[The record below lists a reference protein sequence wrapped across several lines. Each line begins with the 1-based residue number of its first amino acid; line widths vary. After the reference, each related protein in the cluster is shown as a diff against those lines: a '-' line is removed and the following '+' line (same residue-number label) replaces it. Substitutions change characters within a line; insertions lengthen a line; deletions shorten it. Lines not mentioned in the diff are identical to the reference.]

1 MLGLCKSSTPA
12 PLSKGGVFWCLG
24 RKMSKMSGKVC
35 TDVNAGC
42 WINCT
47 DISLTMYLD
56 SWFTDLDNWMYVF
69 KLFNHPSRTFHHD
82 LQHLLSKNAKPWIP
96 RSKTTKMWRDAA
108 RTWPLSLPARWC
120 VMMSHDRTIFMFK
133 LLDSVFP
140 DSTYTKPR
148 SPADFATLAV
158 DPWETPRQLF
168 RWLVSTILG
177 LKLSPSNRGDLL
189 PKINRVLTVL
199 CWQVF
204 QGKAF
209 NDLRP
214 RERQH
219 MTPRCHSYQH
229 NHHHRLMPKGRLC
242 RGLAGGSSSKRPS
255 KKLPTLSAARK
266 SKRSWPEKMWWPRVT
281 ESSLKTIFIIVM
293 GMSGVLSVENHAV
306 ALR

>member
-12 PLSKGGVFWCLG
+12 PLSKGDVFWCLG

-42 WINCT
+42 WINC
-47 DISLTMYLD
+47 
-56 SWFTDLDNWMYVF
+56 TDLDNWMYVF

-120 VMMSHDRTIFMFK
+120 VMMSHDLTIFMFK
-133 LLDSVFP
+133 VLDSVFP
-140 DSTYTKPR
+140 DSTHTKPR

-177 LKLSPSNRGDLL
+177 LKLSQLSQSRWFASQWKVESWPFSA
-189 PKINRVLTVL
+189 
-199 CWQVF
+199 
-204 QGKAF
+204 GKSSKVKRSMTWG
-209 NDLRP
+209 LVR
-214 RERQH
+214 RQH

-229 NHHHRLMPKGRLC
+229 DRQYRLMPKGRLC

-255 KKLPTLSAARK
+255 KKLPTLSAAKK

>member
-12 PLSKGGVFWCLG
+12 PLSKGDVFWCLG

-56 SWFTDLDNWMYVF
+56 SWFTDLENWMYVF

-120 VMMSHDRTIFMFK
+120 VMMSHDLTIFMFK

-140 DSTYTKPR
+140 DSTHTKPR

-158 DPWETPRQLF
+158 DPWETPRSDGWCLPYLD
-168 RWLVSTILG
+168 W
-177 LKLSPSNRGDLL
+177 NRDDLL
-189 PKINRVLTVL
+189 PKVNRVLTVL

-214 RERQH
+214 RETSTHDTKVPQ
-219 MTPRCHSYQH
+219 
-229 NHHHRLMPKGRLC
+229 
-242 RGLAGGSSSKRPS
+242 
-255 KKLPTLSAARK
+255 LPTRSPVSPDAQRPTLPWFGWRVFFETTQQEAANTVGCK
-266 SKRSWPEKMWWPRVT
+266 EI
-281 ESSLKTIFIIVM
+281 KTFLAWKNVM
-293 GMSGVLSVENHAV
+293 AKGDRI
-306 ALR
+306 LRGN